1 MNLQL
6 LEKFLKEKG
15 QPKFRLGQIKKAVYQ
30 DGASSFSEITTLSK
44 DLREMLEKEISLLS
58 FSAEKVLV
66 AKNKQSMKALLRLSD
81 GNLIETVL
89 LSQGPSSAEASA
101 GKSACISCQ
110 VGCQMGCR
118 FCATGK
124 MGFKRNLTSEEIT
137 DQILFWKQYLKANE
151 ASSSLSNIVY
161 MGMGEPF
168 NNWEEVS
175 ESIRI
180 LTDND
185 LFGFGSRSISVST
198 AGIADGIERMAKEF
212 PQVNLAISLHFAT
225 DEKRDQFMP
234 INKKDNLEN
243 LKAALKKYFELA
255 NRKVFL
261 EYIML
266 EGMNDSPNDAFNLAK
281 YIKSIGK
288 LQLLHVNLIRYN
300 TISDLPAGGLV
311 PSSRDRTERF
321 KAELERMGIPVTI
334 RKSLGE
340 EIQGACGQLAGK

>member
-1 MNLQL
+1 MDIGK
-6 LEKFLKEKG
+6 LEQFLKDNN
-15 QPKFRLGQIKKAVYQ
+15 QPKFRMGQIKKAVFQ
-30 DGASSFSEITTLSK
+30 DGASSFSDITTLSN
-44 DLREMLEKEISLLS
+44 DLREMLEKEMKILS
-58 FSAEKVLV
+58 FDVEKVLV
-66 AKNKQSMKALLRLSD
+66 AKNKQSMKALLRLED

-89 LSQGPSSAEASA
+89 LSQRPSSAEASA

-124 MGFKRNLTSEEIT
+124 MGFKRNLIAEEIT
-137 DQILFWKQYLKANE
+137 DQILFWKQYLKKNDIPG
-151 ASSSLSNIVY
+151 SFSNIVY

-175 ESIRI
+175 ASIRNLI
-180 LTDND
+180 DPD

-198 AGIADGIERMAKEF
+198 AGIAEGIERMAQEF

-225 DEKRDQFMP
+225 DEKRGEFMP
-234 INKKDNLEN
+234 INKKDNLES
-243 LKAALKKYFELA
+243 LRMALRKYFESTK
-255 NRKVFL
+255 RKVFL
-261 EYIML
+261 EYVML
-266 EGMNDSPNDAFNLAK
+266 EGTNDSPNDAFNLAK

-300 TISDLPAGGLV
+300 TTSDPPAGGLT
-311 PSSRDRTERF
+311 PSSRIRTERF
-321 KAELERMGIPVTI
+321 RAELERYGIPVTI

-340 EIQGACGQLAGK
+340 EIQGACGQLAGE